1 MKWRKGNENGWLNLG
16 GVGMRLWGR
25 VWLLVRKGKRKK
37 VQQLSKSRPLAK
49 SLGSSDNNRVFGFS
63 KRSV

>member
-1 MKWRKGNENGWLNLG
+1 
-16 GVGMRLWGR
+16 MRLCGR
-25 VWLLVRKGKRKK
+25 VGLLVRKGKKKK

-49 SLGSSDNNRVFGFS
+49 SLGSSDNNGVFGFS